1 MDPVT
6 RAVLLSWEWRVEVVL
21 PLALLGV
28 LYVLGWRRLRQR
40 TRSAH
45 AGYRLANGWR
55 LAAYLG
61 GLLVVLLALVSPIDV
76 LGGQL
81 FFMHMIQHLFLVM
94 LAPPL
99 LMLANP
105 LPFIL
110 WGLPER
116 WRRKAGGWLSTALHR
131 ESAFRR
137 TLRSATSPGLVWLLY
152 VIFLLGWHDP
162 NLYNAAL
169 RVDWIHDVEH
179 LTFFLPAMLYWWHV
193 VGAGPRIH
201 RQFSR
206 AGRIAYNIA
215 AIPPTMFTGIAIAFA
230 EQPIYSYYLSVPRPW
245 NLDVLSDQRIS
256 GVIMWIPGS
265 MMYMIAVL
273 VLAARWLGGEEN
285 KPPLPVSKWATD
297 ERMAA
302 PGLDRR

>member
-6 RAVLLSWEWRVEVVL
+6 RAVLLSWEWRAEVVL
-21 PLALLGV
+21 PLTLLGV

-40 TRSAH
+40 TRAAH
-45 AGYRLANGWR
+45 ATYRLANGWR

-61 GLLVVLLALVSPIDV
+61 GLVVILLALLSPIDV

-81 FFMHMIQHLFLVM
+81 FFMHMIQHLLLVM
-94 LAPPL
+94 IAPPL

-110 WGLPER
+110 WGLPAR
-116 WRRKAGGWLSTALHR
+116 SRRTAGGWLSGVLHR
-131 ESAFRR
+131 ESPFRR
-137 TLRSATSPGLVWLLY
+137 FLRSATGPGIVWLLY

-162 NLYNAAL
+162 NMYNAAL
-169 RVDWIHDVEH
+169 RSEFVHDLEH
-179 LTFFLPAMLYWWHV
+179 LTFFLPAMLYWWHII
-193 VGAGPRIH
+193 GAGPRIH
-201 RQFSR
+201 KQF
-206 AGRIAYNIA
+206 GRLARMGYVIA

-230 EQPIYSYYLSVPRPW
+230 NQPIYDYYLGVPRPW

-265 MMYMIAVL
+265 MMYIVAVL
-273 VLAARWLGGEEN
+273 ILAARWLRGEES
-285 KPPLPVSKWATD
+285 KPPLPVAKWATD

-302 PGLDRR
+302 PGLDRS